1 MMFAI
6 SPVYRDRDAET
17 RSDEEIIFESSL
29 ESFPASDPPAW
40 VFGRDRSPQE
50 SHHTQ
55 QVQRP
60 SCDVARIPGHIL
72 ERALA
77 KLREIRKG
85 HYGHH
90 T

>member
-1 MMFAI
+1 
-6 SPVYRDRDAET
+6 
-17 RSDEEIIFESSL
+17 
-29 ESFPASDPPAW
+29 

-50 SHHTQ
+50 SHHPQ

-90 T
+90 S

>member
-1 MMFAI
+1 MLFTMY
-6 SPVYRDRDAET
+6 PVCRDREDEET

-40 VFGRDRSPQE
+40 VFGRDRSPPQPARE
-50 SHHTQ
+50 IQ
-55 QVQRP
+55 KP
-60 SCDVARIPGHIL
+60 ACDVTRIPGHIL

-77 KLREIRKG
+77 TLREIRKG

-90 T
+90 S

>member
-1 MMFAI
+1 MILTF
-6 SPVYRDRDAET
+6 SQVPHEHEGHET
-17 RSDEEIIFESSL
+17 RTEEEVIFESSL

-40 VFGRDRSPQE
+40 VFGRDRSPPQPARE
-50 SHHTQ
+50 IQ
-55 QVQRP
+55 KP
-60 SCDVARIPGHIL
+60 ACDVTRIPGHIL
-72 ERALA
+72 ERAMD